1 MGPLTKQREGDEQDG
16 KAKVGGTTQACAA
29 RHSPESGASDAG

>member
-1 MGPLTKQREGDEQDG
+1 MGTLTKLREGDEQDG
-16 KAKVGGTTQACAA
+16 KAKVGSAAHACAA